1 MCKRQ
6 RCRVIGTSRR
16 QALCRRVESL
26 IRVQTLVIL
35 LKDDPCVA
43 SIIFKFLCT
52 LEIEDLT
59 QKTGNFKQFGVFVSM
74 LKAAVARSS
83 ESVTLDLLTYADLEA
98 LRGQKFGHASYR
110 GVSPAAK
117 TSLGQQQ
124 QKQLQSKRYL
134 ILTYSVEFDRIHYP
148 LALPYAGK
156 LDPAVLLDTIRK
168 LRMELQGQGRS
179 RGRGH
184 DTELMQLQQE

>member
-1 MCKRQ
+1 MSLVENTP
-6 RCRVIGTSRR
+6 RVLSVPSSTIICNFYT
-16 QALCRRVESL
+16 
-26 IRVQTLVIL
+26 IL
-35 LKDDPCVA
+35 
-43 SIIFKFLCT
+43 

-98 LRGQKFGHASYR
+98 LRGQKFGHTSYR

-117 TSLGQQQ
+117 VPLGQQ

-156 LDPAVLLDTIRK
+156 LDPVVLLDTIRK
-168 LRMELQGQGRS
+168 LRMELQRQGRS

-184 DTELMQLQQE
+184 DAELMQLQQE

>member
-1 MCKRQ
+1 
-6 RCRVIGTSRR
+6 
-16 QALCRRVESL
+16 
-26 IRVQTLVIL
+26 
-35 LKDDPCVA
+35 
-43 SIIFKFLCT
+43 
-52 LEIEDLT
+52 
-59 QKTGNFKQFGVFVSM
+59 M
-74 LKAAVARSS
+74 LKAAVTRSR

-98 LRGQKFGHASYR
+98 LRGQKFGHTSYR
-110 GVSPAAK
+110 GVSPAVKAP
-117 TSLGQQQ
+117 LAQQ

-168 LRMELQGQGRS
+168 LRMELQRQGRS

-184 DTELMQLQQE
+184 DAELLQLQQE

>member
-1 MCKRQ
+1 MTH
-6 RCRVIGTSRR
+6 VLPVPSN
-16 QALCRRVESL
+16 
-26 IRVQTLVIL
+26 
-35 LKDDPCVA
+35 
-43 SIIFKFLCT
+43 SIICNFLCT
-52 LEIEDLT
+52 AEIEDLT

-110 GVSPAAK
+110 GVSPASK
-117 TSLGQQQ
+117 TSLGQQ
-124 QKQLQSKRYL
+124 KQLHSKRYL

-148 LALPYAGK
+148 LALPYVGK
-156 LDPAVLLDTIRK
+156 LDPAALLETIRK
-168 LRMELQGQGRS
+168 LRTELQRQGRS

-184 DTELMQLQQE
+184 DAELVRLQQE